1 MPARNPTFKACL
13 PASRK
18 PLDRSR
24 SVSST
29 PDRMSP
35 TPCLKPPKSSSSSLR
50 NCRPIQ
56 AFCSLTYR
64 QRMAGPTNWICV
76 PPWRSGDMGEAPDL
90 TLWGVGTSRTIRPHW
105 AMHELGLSYRTKAI
119 GPRTGETKTAEY
131 TRLNPRQKVPLLQDG
146 DFCIGES
153 AAIVAYLSRMYSTP
167 ESSLI
172 PETPREY
179 AAWLEWCFFIVAELD
194 STSLYGLRR
203 HRADAL
209 GPIYGVAP
217 EVVAKA
223 GEYFR
228 EQLRHVEVAL
238 ADGRQ
243 FLMGDRF
250 TSADILLTTCLD
262 WAIAYGVGICDNAHP
277 YLERIQAR
285 EAYQLAT
292 GANVPLAPIVPV
304 QQKA

>member
-1 MPARNPTFKACL
+1 
-13 PASRK
+13 
-18 PLDRSR
+18 
-24 SVSST
+24 
-29 PDRMSP
+29 
-35 TPCLKPPKSSSSSLR
+35 
-50 NCRPIQ
+50 
-56 AFCSLTYR
+56 
-64 QRMAGPTNWICV
+64 
-76 PPWRSGDMGEAPDL
+76 MGATPDL

-105 AMHELGLSYRTKAI
+105 AMHELGLSYQTKPI

-131 TRLNPRQKVPLLQDG
+131 TKLNPRQKVPLLQDG

-167 ESSLI
+167 ERALI

-179 AAWLEWCFFIVAELD
+179 AAWLEWCFFVVAELD
-194 STSLYGLRR
+194 STSLYVMRR

-209 GPIYGVAP
+209 GHIYGVAP
-217 EVVAKA
+217 EVVAQA

-228 EQLRHVEVAL
+228 QQLRHVETAF
-238 ADGRQ
+238 ADGRT

-250 TSADILLTTCLD
+250 TSADILLTTCLE

-285 EAYQLAT
+285 PAYRLAKA
-292 GANVPLAPIVPV
+292 ANVPPAPIVPA
-304 QQKA
+304 QPKT